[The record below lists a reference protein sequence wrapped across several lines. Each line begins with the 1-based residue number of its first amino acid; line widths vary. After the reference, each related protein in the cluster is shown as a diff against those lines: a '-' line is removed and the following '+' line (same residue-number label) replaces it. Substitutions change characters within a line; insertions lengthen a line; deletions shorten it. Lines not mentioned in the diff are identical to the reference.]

1 MSKGT
6 HEPREVLF
14 LPLKISTA
22 VGLLKYNGK
31 PHEGVEVSLN
41 VRKIDFSATKYRPK
55 FEINL
60 KMPWYNHL
68 YHHSIVYS
76 ILFTHVIQTREF
88 PRETRKT

>member
-31 PHEGVEVSLN
+31 PHEGVAVSLN
-41 VRKIDFSATKYRPK
+41 VRKIDFSATK
-55 FEINL
+55 
-60 KMPWYNHL
+60 
-68 YHHSIVYS
+68 
-76 ILFTHVIQTREF
+76 
-88 PRETRKT
+88 

>member
-1 MSKGT
+1 MEGSQYLNVGLGNVPLCIPIKKRPIGNILAKNSVKKVTITYQMSKGT

-41 VRKIDFSATKYRPK
+41 VRKIDFSATK
-55 FEINL
+55 
-60 KMPWYNHL
+60 
-68 YHHSIVYS
+68 
-76 ILFTHVIQTREF
+76 
-88 PRETRKT
+88 

>member
-1 MSKGT
+1 MNLEK
-6 HEPREVLF
+6 VLF

-60 KMPWYNHL
+60 KML
-68 YHHSIVYS
+68 
-76 ILFTHVIQTREF
+76 
-88 PRETRKT
+88 